1 MSNEFDD
8 DDYDTSNPELRKAY
22 KALQKQVKELQEQN
36 ATLQRQGRDRSVKD
50 VLAQRGINTKIATL
64 IPSDVSDEAGV
75 AAWLDEFSDVFGIT
89 PDAGSGDSGDANNPP
104 ANGTP
109 QGMSA
114 ADVQG
119 LADINQAGSGRPI
132 EAESD
137 LFARIQAAQTP
148 DELTALLR
156 SV

>member
-1 MSNEFDD
+1 MSNDYDD
-8 DDYDTSNPELRKAY
+8 DDFGQGNPELRKAY

-36 ATLQRQGRDRSVKD
+36 TALAKQGRDRSVKD

-89 PDAGSGDSGDANNPP
+89 PDAGSGDSGDANTPT